1 MRPSCGCEFFGMFEP
16 GDSYDATLL
25 GAPFEFEFYQDM
37 RTASRPGVIFNVN
50 GEEVF
55 LDVLGT
61 SQDINGYNIAAY
73 DLGEYVGMCIKGLCG
88 GYLAYC
94 ADDSQCVSGVCDPN
108 GHVCSMPSP
117 ATECMD
123 YSSNYFTNGAVTSYV
138 SIDDELMAYFGDE
151 NGGFY
156 SVDLNK
162 GVGLFNMKNLRL
174 SSPLLRWKF
183 VDIGA
188 SEVGAVKTPP
198 YVDYDSSLVYYGT
211 DKGWLYVLDVTDG
224 SKVASLDVTGSRDV
238 GLLGSYN
245 GILNYNGNLY
255 MTDTAGFLHVVSKI
269 SGISRQ
275 ATLNENSVKIKDNR
289 MISSPV
295 LDDVNN
301 LLYIGTED
309 GEIYK
314 VSINSQGTMSDP
326 VSVYHADGEIFIGTP
341 YIDDNY
347 LYFAGCQKL
356 YKFDKR
362 TFSLSDSV
370 DLDLSVQSK
379 CVSSALSKVNG
390 LILVAANDGVLYA
403 YSADTLSLYWKFT
416 PSQGVLA
423 NRLNLN
429 LEPMR
434 SMPVE
439 AVNVDGMVFVGND
452 NGRAYSVDLKLGE
465 ALGEHIVRGDVHT
478 LNSFEFMGSSKVI
491 FGAETGIYVMD
502 VENCM
507 ATDDICTSDVH
518 CNVGEICLNGA
529 CEDVTYEV
537 TGFGESCV
545 RDSLGVAVD
554 INNYDSI
561 LSGINSGEYTIN
573 DDYCNE
579 GLLCNI
585 NTFECDAPSGCAQDC
600 TSLGMY
606 CSSMI
611 SGICGGEGASCMST
625 EISSPDGLDETHM
638 PLDSMCTTGF
648 TCNHESGVCVS
659 VCENGVQDTGE
670 LGIDCGGTCTL
681 ECGELLCENGVQDTG
696 ELGIDCGGTCT
707 LCPGTCL
714 VDLDC
719 DQGELCYTNVC
730 VRGCSG
736 DNDCQSG
743 EDCTNGICLPT
754 ISLTA
759 GDSCLRSIETQSMI
773 DLPSADN
780 VEGWQALYD
789 GIGTGIFELSV
800 CDTGLI
806 CDPMGLLCVEQVL
819 GLGLPCADGLGP
831 GNECTDNDGVK
842 VGHCN
847 SDLICGGEN
856 AMCYPDQNKLCANG
870 LICDPVLETCIQQE
884 VEVC

>member
-1 MRPSCGCEFFGMFEP
+1 
-16 GDSYDATLL
+16 
-25 GAPFEFEFYQDM
+25 
-37 RTASRPGVIFNVN
+37 
-50 GEEVF
+50 
-55 LDVLGT
+55 
-61 SQDINGYNIAAY
+61 
-73 DLGEYVGMCIKGLCG
+73 
-88 GYLAYC
+88 
-94 ADDSQCVSGVCDPN
+94 
-108 GHVCSMPSP
+108 
-117 ATECMD
+117 
-123 YSSNYFTNGAVTSYV
+123 
-138 SIDDELMAYFGDE
+138 
-151 NGGFY
+151 
-156 SVDLNK
+156 
-162 GVGLFNMKNLRL
+162 
-174 SSPLLRWKF
+174 
-183 VDIGA
+183 
-188 SEVGAVKTPP
+188 
-198 YVDYDSSLVYYGT
+198 
-211 DKGWLYVLDVTDG
+211 
-224 SKVASLDVTGSRDV
+224 
-238 GLLGSYN
+238 
-245 GILNYNGNLY
+245 
-255 MTDTAGFLHVVSKI
+255 
-269 SGISRQ
+269 
-275 ATLNENSVKIKDNR
+275 
-289 MISSPV
+289 
-295 LDDVNN
+295 
-301 LLYIGTED
+301 
-309 GEIYK
+309 
-314 VSINSQGTMSDP
+314 
-326 VSVYHADGEIFIGTP
+326 
-341 YIDDNY
+341 
-347 LYFAGCQKL
+347 
-356 YKFDKR
+356 
-362 TFSLSDSV
+362 
-370 DLDLSVQSK
+370 
-379 CVSSALSKVNG
+379 
-390 LILVAANDGVLYA
+390 
-403 YSADTLSLYWKFT
+403 
-416 PSQGVLA
+416 
-423 NRLNLN
+423 
-429 LEPMR
+429 
-434 SMPVE
+434 
-439 AVNVDGMVFVGND
+439 
-452 NGRAYSVDLKLGE
+452 
-465 ALGEHIVRGDVHT
+465 
-478 LNSFEFMGSSKVI
+478 MGSSKVI

-625 EISSPDGLDETHM
+625 EISPDGLDETHM

-659 VCENGVQDTGE
+659 V
-670 LGIDCGGTCTL
+670 
-681 ECGELLCENGVQDTG
+681 CENGVQDTG

-870 LICDPVLETCIQQE
+870 LICDPITEICI
-884 VEVC
+884 VSDLKNSGEVCIVNSDCLYNNCVNGICGGVGAVCAIDSECMSTASCENDICTVLPQESVCAYGLMLINDPLNPKIVLYADKDISTLNYVCTIEDSTATSTLFSTDNWDEQYYYARVAYDSSVEIDDIDCKQGSVALNTEMYSLGGRDYDVYFKNPTVVSGSVECDMQVYGSVLATIDVTQYELLNNIVMYDSATGYTEILLPFDMEFVNGELVSCGLNYDENTIPGISISFDTEYTSTTNGYCLLDATKKLSAAKKITSTGNLITLNISEIATCSDAGGIGGACTAVVNSAAGCTGLNYITSGLIQKSPSSPNPNNIILAMQPSAANDLAALAQAKASAKA

>member
-1 MRPSCGCEFFGMFEP
+1 
-16 GDSYDATLL
+16 
-25 GAPFEFEFYQDM
+25 
-37 RTASRPGVIFNVN
+37 
-50 GEEVF
+50 
-55 LDVLGT
+55 
-61 SQDINGYNIAAY
+61 
-73 DLGEYVGMCIKGLCG
+73 
-88 GYLAYC
+88 
-94 ADDSQCVSGVCDPN
+94 
-108 GHVCSMPSP
+108 
-117 ATECMD
+117 
-123 YSSNYFTNGAVTSYV
+123 
-138 SIDDELMAYFGDE
+138 
-151 NGGFY
+151 
-156 SVDLNK
+156 
-162 GVGLFNMKNLRL
+162 MKNLRL

-554 INNYDSI
+554 INNYDSMKNSFI
-561 LSGINSGEYTIN
+561 CARSGLDQSPLRQGLYR
-573 DDYCNE
+573 CS
-579 GLLCNI
+579 GLLNDIKKGKNNFYFRCKDQPQKTEGRNVNKESYQFSLI
-585 NTFECDAPSGCAQDC
+585 RTEKLGI
-600 TSLGMY
+600 TSIEPKDKVFRTNPKIIVKTALG
-606 CSSMI
+606 
-611 SGICGGEGASCMST
+611 A
-625 EISSPDGLDETHM
+625 
-638 PLDSMCTTGF
+638 
-648 TCNHESGVCVS
+648 
-659 VCENGVQDTGE
+659 ENGVSFCGYSNERNAELSSIPQFAKTNSSTHEQQLRNLRKGRYTFYVTCVDVAGNTAKDSASFEVAADVSQNVISNVYKDTRNNI
-670 LGIDCGGTCTL
+670 LI
-681 ECGELLCENGVQDTG
+681 
-696 ELGIDCGGTCT
+696 
-707 LCPGTCL
+707 
-714 VDLDC
+714 
-719 DQGELCYTNVC
+719 
-730 VRGCSG
+730 
-736 DNDCQSG
+736 
-743 EDCTNGICLPT
+743 
-754 ISLTA
+754 
-759 GDSCLRSIETQSMI
+759 
-773 DLPSADN
+773 
-780 VEGWQALYD
+780 
-789 GIGTGIFELSV
+789 IGTNEDSTCYYDNKQFNFGEGI
-800 CDTGLI
+800 
-806 CDPMGLLCVEQVL
+806 PMTDANSKKHEAVLPVRSYFVLCKD
-819 GLGLPCADGLGP
+819 AFN
-831 GNECTDNDGVK
+831 NEESITV
-842 VGHCN
+842 
-847 SDLICGGEN
+847 
-856 AMCYPDQNKLCANG
+856 YP
-870 LICDPVLETCIQQE
+870 
-884 VEVC
+884 